1 MAESKILIQ
10 ALISFKFEF
19 YRKVGEK
26 MKTIPYA
33 LKQKLRQYDKY
44 NRKAEDLHDEI
55 ITMIDEYG
63 VPYDNLVAN
72 GDGTEPQ
79 TEALAYINNA
89 EGNIEENIKE
99 MEEVF
104 LYFANKN
111 KSK

>member
-1 MAESKILIQ
+1 
-10 ALISFKFEF
+10 
-19 YRKVGEK
+19 
-26 MKTIPYA
+26 MKTIPYE
-33 LKQKLRQYDKY
+33 LKQKLRQFDKY
-44 NRKAEDLHDEI
+44 NSKAKDLHPEI
-55 ITMIDEYG
+55 ITMIDEYE

-104 LYFANKN
+104 LYFVNKN
-111 KSK
+111 K

>member
-1 MAESKILIQ
+1 M
-10 ALISFKFEF
+10 
-19 YRKVGEK
+19 

-33 LKQKLRQYDKY
+33 LKQKLRQFDKY
-44 NRKAEDLHDEI
+44 NSKVKDLHHEI
-55 ITMIDEYG
+55 MTMIDEYG

-111 KSK
+111 KLK

>member
-1 MAESKILIQ
+1 
-10 ALISFKFEF
+10 
-19 YRKVGEK
+19 

-55 ITMIDEYG
+55 ITIIDEYG

>member
-1 MAESKILIQ
+1 
-10 ALISFKFEF
+10 
-19 YRKVGEK
+19 

-33 LKQKLRQYDKY
+33 LKQKLRQFDKY
-44 NRKAEDLHDEI
+44 NSKAKDLHLEI
-55 ITMIDEYG
+55 IAMMDEYE
-63 VPYDNLVAN
+63 VPYDNLVAM

-89 EGNIEENIKE
+89 EGNIEDNIKE

-111 KSK
+111 K

>member
-1 MAESKILIQ
+1 MRESWVVI
-10 ALISFKFEF
+10 KFEF
-19 YRKVGEK
+19 CRKVGEK

-33 LKQKLRQYDKY
+33 LKQKLRQFDKY
-44 NRKAEDLHDEI
+44 NSKAKDLHLEI
-55 ITMIDEYG
+55 IAMIDEYE

-89 EGNIEENIKE
+89 EGNIEDNIKE

-111 KSK
+111 K

>member
-1 MAESKILIQ
+1 
-10 ALISFKFEF
+10 
-19 YRKVGEK
+19 
-26 MKTIPYA
+26 MKTIPYV
-33 LKQKLRQYDKY
+33 LKQKLRQFDKY
-44 NRKAEDLHDEI
+44 NSKAKDLHLEI
-55 ITMIDEYG
+55 ITMIDECG

-111 KSK
+111 K